1 MRGRWGLRAK
11 MAASYVLTTAV
22 VVLIV
27 EAVGL
32 GVVVPKILATTDR
45 LTIVED
51 TARDYAAS
59 AAQLAAGLGRLPTA
73 AQFTMGDPAVHLG
86 PGEAAIAA
94 DGRGLKVPLATTI
107 QDGTGPMTLAL
118 LVDPDGRIVASSY
131 PARYPVGS
139 PASAGIPP
147 EVGTAYRDELRV
159 GKVKGVYGAKGD
171 TPGGAVVWGM
181 SLVLADVPGETDK
194 TVPSAATVL
203 GMVYV
208 QYPAGAKL
216 DLPANSTQGG
226 DTLWSAIFQQLG
238 VGLVVLIG
246 AVPVGILFGLLST
259 RRLIGRLRRLA
270 ASTAAVADGDYQ
282 RRVPVSGH
290 DEVAVLEDGFNRMAR
305 RLTATVSAER
315 ALAGAEERA
324 RIAREL
330 HDAISQDLF
339 SLRMLAG
346 GMRKALPPGSPLLAQ
361 VETMEQTATGTMEEM
376 QALLLH
382 LRPVALGEGGLVPAL
397 EELSGA
403 YRERLGAR
411 VDTRL
416 EPVRLGPEAEHAVL
430 RIVQEALA
438 NAVKHAQPDQI
449 ALTLVAQEGRV
460 TVTVR
465 DDGTGFDPADS
476 RARHGLG
483 LRLMGERATEVG
495 GELRV
500 ESHPGVGTTV
510 EVSLPGGP
518 S

>member
-1 MRGRWGLRAK
+1 MRRRWGLRAK
-11 MAASYVLTTAV
+11 MAASYVLTTAAV
-22 VVLIV
+22 VVIV

-32 GVVVPKILATTDR
+32 GVVVPKIVASTDR
-45 LTIVED
+45 LAIVED
-51 TARDYAAS
+51 TALDYAS
-59 AAQLAAGLGRLPTA
+59 RAAQRSASLGRLPTA
-73 AQFTMGDPAVHLG
+73 QQFQLGDPSVHLG
-86 PGEAAIAA
+86 PGQAAATS
-94 DGRGLKVPLATTI
+94 DGRGLEVPYATTV
-107 QDGTGPMTLAL
+107 QDGSGPMTVAL
-118 LVDPDGRIVASSY
+118 LVGVDDRIVASSY
-131 PARYPVGS
+131 PVRYPIGS
-139 PASAGIPP
+139 SASAVVPP
-147 EVGTAYRDELRV
+147 EVGTAYRDEIRV

-171 TPGGAVVWGM
+171 TPDGRVVWGM
-181 SLVLADVPGETDK
+181 SMVLTDVPGVTDK
-194 TVPSAATVL
+194 TVPSTASVL

-208 QYPAGAKL
+208 QYPASVQLA
-216 DLPANSTQGG
+216 PPPTGG
-226 DTLWSAIFQQLG
+226 KEDIWSAIGAQLG
-238 VGLVVLIG
+238 VGLIVLLG

-282 RRVPVSGH
+282 RRVPVSGR

-315 ALAGAEERA
+315 HLAGAEERA

-346 GMRKALPPGSPLLAQ
+346 GMRKALPAGSPLLAQ

-403 YRERLGAR
+403 YRERLGVR
-411 VDTRL
+411 VDTSL
-416 EPVRLGPEAEHAVL
+416 EPVRLRPEAEHAVL

-449 ALTLVAQEGRV
+449 GLTLVARQGRV
-460 TVTVR
+460 TVSVR
-465 DDGTGFDPADS
+465 DDGAGFDPADS
-476 RARHGLG
+476 RSRHGLG
-483 LRLMGERATEVG
+483 LRLMAERAAEVG

-500 ESHPGVGTTV
+500 ESDPGQGTTV
-510 EVSLPGGP
+510 VVTLPGAA

>member
-1 MRGRWGLRAK
+1 
-11 MAASYVLTTAV
+11 V
-22 VVLIV
+22 V
-27 EAVGL
+27 
-32 GVVVPKILATTDR
+32 
-45 LTIVED
+45 
-51 TARDYAAS
+51 
-59 AAQLAAGLGRLPTA
+59 
-73 AQFTMGDPAVHLG
+73 
-86 PGEAAIAA
+86 
-94 DGRGLKVPLATTI
+94 
-107 QDGTGPMTLAL
+107 
-118 LVDPDGRIVASSY
+118 
-131 PARYPVGS
+131 
-139 PASAGIPP
+139 PP

-171 TPGGAVVWGM
+171 TPDGRVVWGM
-181 SLVLADVPGETDK
+181 SLVLTDVPGETDK
-194 TVPSAATVL
+194 TVPSTATVL

-208 QYPAGAKL
+208 QYPASVQLAPPPTGKE
-216 DLPANSTQGG
+216 DI
-226 DTLWSAIFQQLG
+226 WSAIGAQLG
-238 VGLVVLIG
+238 VGLVVLLG

-282 RRVPVSGH
+282 RRVPVSGR
-290 DEVAVLEDGFNRMAR
+290 DEVAVLEDGFNRMAQ

-315 ALAGAEERA
+315 HLAGAEERA

-346 GMRKALPPGSPLLAQ
+346 GMRKALPAGSPLLAQ

-403 YRERLGAR
+403 YRERLGVR
-411 VDTRL
+411 VDTSL
-416 EPVRLGPEAEHAVL
+416 EPVRLRPEAEHAVL

-449 ALTLVAQEGRV
+449 GLTLVARQGRV
-460 TVTVR
+460 TVSVR
-465 DDGTGFDPADS
+465 DDGAGFDPADS
-476 RARHGLG
+476 RSRHGLG
-483 LRLMGERATEVG
+483 LRLMAERAAEVG

-500 ESHPGVGTTV
+500 ESDPGQGTTV
-510 EVSLPGGP
+510 ELSLPGGAQAEP
-518 S
+518 GFGGAEHPHRLPGAAS